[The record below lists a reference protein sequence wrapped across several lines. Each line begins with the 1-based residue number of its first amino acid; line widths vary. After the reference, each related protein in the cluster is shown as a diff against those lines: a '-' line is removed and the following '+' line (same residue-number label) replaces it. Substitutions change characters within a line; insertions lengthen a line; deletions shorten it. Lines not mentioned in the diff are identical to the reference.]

1 MLKPIFDFPDVVR
14 IEASGACNFRCIH
27 CPTGIEPN
35 GRKQLSRENFYF
47 ILEQFLKNNFIPR
60 VVVLYHGGEPLLN
73 KDLEHFIGVL
83 KNLGV
88 KKTVI
93 TTNASILN
101 EIRGKGLIL
110 AGLDEMKVSFDGKS
124 SIENNR
130 IRKKGDFS
138 RQSINLLNFLEL
150 KRKLGK
156 ENPSVRISNC
166 FFADA
171 EYFKKKSKNNKASI
185 PKFLLDTFNKYK
197 DEIKFSSSP
206 ALVWPGFNKFDEFD
220 IYEDNSKKPN
230 YCSRLFETFSIL
242 VDGSVVPCCYDLNG
256 DKIFGNV
263 YKKNVFDIWKS
274 RDFVKFREDFRKKVY
289 SDVCSKCNF
298 VNPRFLVKKKLNAS

>member
-1 MLKPIFDFPDVVR
+1 MLKPINDFPDVVR

-27 CPTGIEPN
+27 CPTGIQPN
-35 GRKQLSRENFYF
+35 GRKQISRENFYF
-47 ILEQFLKNNFIPR
+47 ILEQFLKKSFIPR

-88 KKTVI
+88 EKTVI

-101 EIRGKGLIL
+101 EVRSMGLIL

-124 SIENNR
+124 PIENNN
-130 IRKKGDFS
+130 IRKKGEFE
-138 RQSINLLNFLEL
+138 RQSKNLINFLEL
-150 KRKLGK
+150 KKKLGK
-156 ENPSVRISNC
+156 NNPSVRISNV
-166 FFADA
+166 FFAD
-171 EYFKKKSKNNKASI
+171 YDFFDKKRNKEKAPI
-185 PKFLLDTFNKYK
+185 PKFLLDTFRKYK
-197 DEIKFSSSP
+197 NELQFTSSP
-206 ALVWPGFNKFDEFD
+206 AFVWPGFNKFDEFD
-220 IYEDNSKKPN
+220 IYEENSQKPN

-242 VDGSVVPCCYDLNG
+242 VDGSIVPCCYDLNA

-263 YKKNVFDIWKS
+263 YEKNVFEIWNS
-274 RDFVKFREDFRKKVY
+274 NDFVKFREDFRRKNY
-289 SDVCSKCNF
+289 PEVCSKCNF